1 MRLRFAWCLIA
12 LVGLAG
18 LVWGWTVNREAVPA
32 RPSDQTIAVPQSW
45 YQSLPLDSNA
55 ATAAYLSR
63 LPSSMSERGERYS
76 DTRMLT
82 FQLRV
87 LTLLAATGFLCAT
100 RFAPRAREVV
110 GGVVSKPWLVDTA
123 VALQYFVA
131 LYALSLP
138 TEIYATFIRQHRF
151 GFSEQPFAGWVAD
164 SLVNWAV
171 FTAFYVVGLLAIY
184 RFIRRRPKQWVA
196 WAAGI
201 YLILSAT
208 YSLLSPSFIEPLTNT
223 FRPLPEGKQKQQ
235 IVALAHASGI
245 QDVAVVVGD
254 ASQQTRLLNAHVSGI
269 GGTARISVDD
279 TTLRSTSD
287 PMLRAVVAHEIG
299 HYVMNHV
306 AQSVVT
312 DTVTMSVGCGLIALV
327 TGMVVRRLG
336 SRLQITGAG
345 DIGGLPVFWGLYLLW
360 GFASLPMSNAISRH
374 YEHQADLYALNASQA
389 PHGLAEFM
397 IHDADVVRL
406 RPTAIEYALFYSH
419 PSDAERVAT
428 AMQWRA
434 AQANLADR

>member
-1 MRLRFAWCLIA
+1 MQLRFAWCLIA
-12 LVGLAG
+12 FVGLAG
-18 LVWGWTVNREAVPA
+18 LAWGWTVDREAVPA
-32 RPSDQTIAVPQSW
+32 RPSDLTIPVPPSW
-45 YQSLPLDSNA
+45 YASLPLDANA
-55 ATAAYLSR
+55 ATAAYLQR
-63 LPSSMSERGERYS
+63 IPSSMSERGERYS

-82 FQLRV
+82 FQLRI

-100 RFAPRAREVV
+100 RFAPRARQLVA
-110 GGVVSKPWLVDTA
+110 GMTSRRWLVDTV
-123 VALQYFVA
+123 VALQYFLA
-131 LYALSLP
+131 LYVLSLP
-138 TEIYATFIRQHRF
+138 TEIYATFARQHRF
-151 GFSEQPFAGWVAD
+151 GFSEQPFAGWLAD
-164 SLVNWAV
+164 DVVNWAV
-171 FTAFYVVGLLAIY
+171 FTVFYLVGVLAIY
-184 RFIRRRPKQWVA
+184 RFIRYRPKQWVA

-201 YLILSAT
+201 YLVLSAT
-208 YSLLSPSFIEPLTNT
+208 YSLLSPDVIEPLTNT
-223 FRPLPEGKQKQQ
+223 FRSLPEGEQKQQ

-245 QDVAVVVGD
+245 QDVSVVYGD

-299 HYVMNHV
+299 HFVMNHV

-312 DTVTMSVGCGLIALV
+312 DTLVTSVGFGLIALL
-327 TGMVVRRLG
+327 TGAVVRRLG

-345 DIGGLPVFWGLYLLW
+345 DIGALPVFWGLYLLW
-360 GFASLPMSNAISRH
+360 GLASLPVSNAISRSF
-374 YEHQADLYALNASQA
+374 EHQADLYALNASQA

-406 RPTAIEYALFYSH
+406 HPTAIEYALFYTH

-434 AQANLADR
+434 AQASRAGR